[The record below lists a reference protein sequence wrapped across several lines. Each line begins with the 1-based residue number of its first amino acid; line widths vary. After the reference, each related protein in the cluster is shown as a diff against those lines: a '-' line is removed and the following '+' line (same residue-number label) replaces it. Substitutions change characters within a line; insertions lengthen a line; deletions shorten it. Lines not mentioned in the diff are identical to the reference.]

1 MSGLR
6 KSLPWLIL
14 ALIAG
19 LIWFFWLRP
28 ETNVSSPTESDP
40 KPAKSSQASASPDET
55 GTDHSR
61 NAIKSPLAR
70 LIASSLTSFRNSA
83 NVDESRLIL
92 KNLRE
97 GILAADP
104 GEAAAAIA
112 GFLKTGDDTPT
123 RLPFTVGDGGMM
135 NDVSTLRLALL
146 DLLPSLDPE
155 LALAVSREIM
165 DQKTSPDEYAL
176 ALRNLAWNDLNGDL
190 HGEVIDRLNQMIQ
203 SGDWLA
209 RPSAGFLE
217 AIDAAV
223 FVKGQQ
229 SFEILVSLHQ
239 VAGETGDLNLGRASF
254 VALDRVV
261 LGNPDVLIQA
271 FEGDPGLSGMD
282 SSLRASLISRMDLT
296 DAKQR
301 EVVTR
306 YLSDPALSEKEL
318 DYFTGVFP
326 NGNFIHGNWLM
337 SGMDETQ
344 SIDQRKQSDLQVIAE
359 IDQLRAAGGGER
371 MIQALDRIKA
381 RLVRQTQPPAKE

>member
-6 KSLPWLIL
+6 KLLPWLIL

-19 LIWFFWLRP
+19 LIWCFWPRTTGNTEKHP
-28 ETNVSSPTESDP
+28 RVAADRASPSGNPVPTDKLQTERIRESDRDP
-40 KPAKSSQASASPDET
+40 VT
-55 GTDHSR
+55 
-61 NAIKSPLAR
+61 R
-70 LIASSLTSFRNSA
+70 LIESSLAKFRNSA
-83 NVDESRLIL
+83 NADESRLIL

-112 GFLKTGDDTPT
+112 GFLKTGDDIPT

-165 DQKTSPDEYAL
+165 DQKTHPDEYAL

-190 HGEVIDRLNQMIQ
+190 HGETIDRLNQMIQ
-203 SGDWLA
+203 SEDWFA
-209 RPSAGFLE
+209 KPSAGFLE

-223 FVKGQQ
+223 FVKNQQ

-239 VAGETGDLNLGRASF
+239 VAGKSGDLNIGRASF

-261 LGNPDVLIQA
+261 LGNPDLLVKA
-271 FEGDPGLSGMD
+271 FESDPGLSEMD

-296 DAKQR
+296 DIKQR

-318 DYFTGVFP
+318 DYFIGVFP

-337 SGMDETQ
+337 SGRDETQ

-359 IDQLRAAGGGER
+359 IDRLRAAGRGER

-381 RLVRQTQPPAKE
+381 RLVRQTQPPTKE